1 MPPSLNT
8 SFFRQKIKTHQA
20 KIMKN
25 RALIDLDWAGR
36 IIRSDK
42 GGHIQQSL
50 SKIVGR
56 LSLYEHRWQ
65 KNQRAMPTL
74 SSSLI
79 LSLATI
85 LSLGY

>member
-1 MPPSLNT
+1 
-8 SFFRQKIKTHQA
+8 
-20 KIMKN
+20 MKN
-25 RALIDLDWAGR
+25 RTLTGLDWAGR

-50 SKIVGR
+50 SKIVDR
-56 LSLYEHRWQ
+56 LSLYDNRWQ
-65 KNQRAMPTL
+65 KNQRGMPTL

-79 LSLATI
+79 LSLVTI